1 MGSTIVEFRG
11 AGFEASDAVLE
22 VWLHLLVAEIDTLP
36 QVSPWLKEVREDW
49 HIKSVAGFSHGIMPD
64 LDAFVTDE
72 ERRGVILALSERA
85 LQTLE
90 QWGETVSKDALN
102 RLRLGGEG
110 SSWTADVPTEVFL
123 RAGRYFVKLLRGE
136 LSPEENDARLWPS
149 PGSGGMMPTADA
161 EPPQKKL
168 ERLAEGRLAALG
180 DPRTDPLAVCW
191 ELVVRGISYGE
202 LDADDVQTLLD
213 NLSPSH
219 GCGFNVMGF
228 EPRAVGRADLPWE
241 EWTTRMQVHFLR
253 DEASCPFEG
262 MMQELQRL
270 QDAYR
275 QPD

>member
-1 MGSTIVEFRG
+1 MGSTTVEFRG

-90 QWGETVSKDALN
+90 QWGETISKDALN
-102 RLRLGGEG
+102 RLRLGGEE

-149 PGSGGMMPTADA
+149 PGSGGMM
-161 EPPQKKL
+161 
-168 ERLAEGRLAALG
+168 
-180 DPRTDPLAVCW
+180 
-191 ELVVRGISYGE
+191 
-202 LDADDVQTLLD
+202 
-213 NLSPSH
+213 
-219 GCGFNVMGF
+219 
-228 EPRAVGRADLPWE
+228 
-241 EWTTRMQVHFLR
+241 
-253 DEASCPFEG
+253 
-262 MMQELQRL
+262 QELQRL

-275 QPD
+275 RPD